1 MKNKRERK
9 WRTAFTAAGSKL
21 IRGFNREIRRLRQV
35 NQNERKSRYGR
46 FFGFLTTYYG
56 LWNNLSVPVCGS

>member
-35 NQNERKSRYGR
+35 NQNERKIAVRP
-46 FFGFLTTYYG
+46 FFWLFNDILRIME
-56 LWNNLSVPVCGS
+56 